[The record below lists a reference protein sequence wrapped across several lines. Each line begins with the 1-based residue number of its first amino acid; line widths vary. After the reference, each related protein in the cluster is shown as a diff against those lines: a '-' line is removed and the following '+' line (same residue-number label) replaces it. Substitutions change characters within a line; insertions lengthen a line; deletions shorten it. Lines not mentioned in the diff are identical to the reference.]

1 MNEQTIE
8 DLTMLSLEIGFV
20 SVAIINQNHIV
31 TQICLAAM
39 AVSFGGWVYRRGV
52 IAHRNIQTTLTP
64 VPMPPQQITRQ
75 SFQYKESQYTRFD
88 HTATYIVSNALREK
102 FSIYGYDVVFTIEL
116 SNIIL
121 YGYFTECGAK
131 YLRLSTRA
139 ALNPWN
145 EAQDNEYFG
154 LASDLD
160 QIVNWIAWNIYF
172 E

>member
-1 MNEQTIE
+1 MVQE
-8 DLTMLSLEIGFV
+8 LG
-20 SVAIINQNHIV
+20 
-31 TQICLAAM
+31 CLRGQ
-39 AVSFGGWVYRRGV
+39 VSFGK
-52 IAHRNIQTTLTP
+52 LP
-64 VPMPPQQITRQ
+64 VRLELQLQALRLLMPMPPQQITRQ

-121 YGYFTECGAK
+121 YGYFTECGAR

-139 ALNPWN
+139 TLNPWD

-154 LASDLD
+154 LASDLNE
-160 QIVNWIAWNIYF
+160 IVNWIAWNIYF